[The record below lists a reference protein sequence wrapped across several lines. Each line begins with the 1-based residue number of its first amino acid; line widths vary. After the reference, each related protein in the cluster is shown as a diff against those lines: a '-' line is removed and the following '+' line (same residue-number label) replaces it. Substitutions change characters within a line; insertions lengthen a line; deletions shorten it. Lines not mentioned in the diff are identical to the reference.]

1 MNAWYRSK
9 GYRAYVIIGLAVC
22 VAVPIALSFGPYK
35 DEPGNKTPG
44 YAAIAVVGVWVLGLM
59 LWQLRRVESDP
70 IEFVEP
76 EPRQLAAADPPLGWK
91 ALSAELAVAPDDA
104 AGRQLSGRRMQSGM
118 ARQLLLGIGLVVC
131 AIGGNIAFQSGAPA
145 WVFAPAL
152 LFVLPLVAT
161 VPGMMAAGQS
171 GADAYVRPLGLK
183 MVGMPH
189 STVTTSLATGAA
201 QHRVIG
207 PTSFAGERHGRL
219 VRIDIESRNYE
230 TRVNGRFDKLDVS
243 SENGKLVASD
253 ESPAPVK
260 RLIDSLSAD
269 ERWDNVSVRS
279 RGDGVT
285 VKRKKVGG
293 EQSAMA
299 LWLDDLW
306 LGEQVADRSAK
317 S

>member
-9 GYRAYVIIGLAVC
+9 AYRAYVIVGLAVC
-22 VAVPIALSFGPYK
+22 VAVPLALAFGPYQ
-35 DEPGNKTPG
+35 DDPGSKVPA
-44 YAAIAVVGVWVLGLM
+44 YAAIVVVGVFVLGLM
-59 LWQLRRVESDP
+59 SWQLRRVKEDP
-70 IEFVEP
+70 IEFLEP
-76 EPRQLAAADPPLGWK
+76 EPRDLGPADPPLGWK

-104 AGRQLSGRRMQSGM
+104 VSRELSGRRMRSGM
-118 ARQLLLGIGLVVC
+118 ARQIILGIGLMVC

-183 MVGMPH
+183 VVGMPR

-219 VRIDIESRNYE
+219 VRIDLESRSYE
-230 TRVNGRFDKLDVS
+230 TRVNGKFQKLDVS
-243 SENGKLVASD
+243 SDDGRLSASD
-253 ESPAPVK
+253 ESPVPV
-260 RLIDSLSAD
+260 RELISSLSTD
-269 ERWDNVSVRS
+269 PRWANVSVRS

-306 LGEQVADRSAK
+306 LAEAVAHRAAK